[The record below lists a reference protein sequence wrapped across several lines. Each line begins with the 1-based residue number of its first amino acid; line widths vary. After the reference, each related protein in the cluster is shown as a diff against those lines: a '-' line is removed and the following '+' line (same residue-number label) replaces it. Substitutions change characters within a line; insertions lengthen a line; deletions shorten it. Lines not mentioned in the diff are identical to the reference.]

1 MSKLDAIRIDSLPV
15 ECIVGILPEERVNA
29 QPLVVTIELRGDF
42 DKAAESG
49 AFAETVDYSA
59 VAMEVAFI
67 LTAGRFPLLE
77 TAAAALCRYL
87 ARPPVEVALVTLT
100 KPRALAGAG
109 IPSVTM
115 ERTPRFD
122 FTGKGPVFA
131 GPDAGIFRLK
141 SSNDTVERPFPWST
155 HGDLTLPDGSV
166 LRVYCK

>member
-1 MSKLDAIRIDSLPV
+1 MQKLDVIRIDSLPV
-15 ECIVGILPEERVNA
+15 ECIVGILAEERVSA

-42 DKAAESG
+42 DKVAESG
-49 AFAETVDYSA
+49 DFAATVDYSA
-59 VAMEVAFI
+59 VAKQVAFI
-67 LTAGRFPLLE
+67 LTSGRFPLLE

-87 ARPPVEVALVTLT
+87 ARPPVDAALVTLI

-141 SSNDTVERPFPWST
+141 AGSTTVEQPFPWSA
-155 HGDLTLPDGSV
+155 HQDLTLPGGDV